1 MQGPCELRQFG
12 CGYCRQS
19 WWRTVLKSKPVS
31 RCRNCQQH
39 YDALPRNKEFGFGR
53 YHCTKPS
60 CGRKFFAKCEATD
73 RLMCRKCKTIVSN
86 PYIHPR
92 WKKAARVRSSQKRL
106 NPGAVPFVPKQP
118 PKTRFESSHI
128 EPVFVPMSEA
138 YHEPPNRTPKGFA
151 PFQQYQVE
159 ELHESL
165 EGLSLSQQSQ
175 EPQQAPPQPASS
187 SPPPKPR
194 GRATR
199 KKIFNPSTL
208 HNSDGQTL
216 STFITQMNDDGQSVD
231 LDYDSDDEGVDACRF
246 ECDCGNKYTVAC
258 ELNRDTTPCYKCGR
272 DNPAL
277 GWARGDLS
285 LKESGHRHSCCKCN
299 GRTAKSCP
307 NLKARRRYRGN

>member
-31 RCRNCQQH
+31 RCRKCQQR
-39 YDALPRNKEFGFGR
+39 YDALPRNKEFGIGR

-118 PKTRFESSHI
+118 PKTRFESSRY
-128 EPVFVPMSEA
+128 EPDFVPVSKV
-138 YHEPPNRTPKGFA
+138 YNGPLSDPIP
-151 PFQQYQVE
+151 
-159 ELHESL
+159 SL
-165 EGLSLSQQSQ
+165 EGLSLAQH
-175 EPQQAPPQPASS
+175 PQGP
-187 SPPPKPR
+187 
-194 GRATR
+194 RATR
-199 KKIFNPSTL
+199 RRIFNASMP
-208 HNSDGQTL
+208 HNSTGSTN
-216 STFITQMNDDGQSVD
+216 STFLSQMNEAGENVD
-231 LDYDSDDEGVDACRF
+231 LDYDSDEEGVGPCRF
-246 ECDCGNKYTVAC
+246 ECDCGNKYTVVC
-258 ELNRDTTPCYKCGR
+258 ELFQDTAKCYECRR
-272 DNPAL
+272 DNPPL

-285 LKESGHRHSCCKCN
+285 FNETGYKHSCSKCN
-299 GRTAKSCP
+299 GIDIGNCP
-307 NLKARRRYRGN
+307 NLTANRRYC